1 MSCTSDELFAKA
13 GLEWLAEN
21 TTIPVDLKDPEAL
34 TRLPARAQLFI
45 RKFGELMQRS
55 TGVTS
60 QSIEGLSMS
69 FDSSGH
75 EAAIRSLANALL
87 SGDLKTGVRVIPAKR
102 RW

>member
-1 MSCTSDELFAKA
+1 MSCTTDELIVKA
-13 GLEWLAEN
+13 GLEWLAEH
-21 TTIPVDLKDPEAL
+21 TTIPVDLEKPEEYI
-34 TRLPARAQLFI
+34 TLPARAQLFI
-45 RKFGELMQRS
+45 RKYGELMQRS

-75 EAAIRSLANALL
+75 ESAVWSLANTLL
-87 SGDLKTGVRVIPAKR
+87 SGDIKSQVRVFPAKR